1 MPPSHWEVNVSLFS
15 HSQSLTSMTVASHV
29 RGTRQERVFLHSTS
43 DLIFFGGFDGKC
55 WTNLWF
61 ILWKWG
67 TISKTQFHKIYMLYI
82 WYLWNIYS
90 SFTHQM
96 KHHLDTCS
104 RYCCCSQINLY
115 FCEQQQETSTRVT
128 AWIIKRNTNHSHRVL
143 LVVSQL
149 GCSSDL
155 FLTRRCFSPPPHP
168 GPLWAVSL
176 FCSTREMGWVQESDP
191 VLRMSLQPARIL
203 SSCWR
208 NMAMERWEST
218 VSEAWKHTPVFLL
231 ENNGYFHFS

>member
-1 MPPSHWEVNVSLFS
+1 MLCRLHIGKLTSLFS
-15 HSQSLTSMTVASHV
+15 HSQSPTSMTVASHV

-43 DLIFFGGFDGKC
+43 EWIFFGGFDGKC
-55 WTNLWF
+55 WDTICDLCCENE
-61 ILWKWG
+61 G
-67 TISKTQFHKIYMLYI
+67 TSSKTQFY
-82 WYLWNIYS
+82 WWNIYS

-104 RYCCCSQINLY
+104 HYHYHCCCSQINLY
-115 FCEQQQETSTRVT
+115 FCEQQQETSTKVT

-143 LVVSQL
+143 LVVSPL
-149 GCSSDL
+149 GRSSDF

-168 GPLWAVSL
+168 GLLWAVSL

-208 NMAMERWEST
+208 NTAMERWEST
-218 VSEAWKHTPVFLL
+218 VSEAWKTVFFTWKQRILSL
-231 ENNGYFHFS
+231 FIGI